1 MKKFKLFVISALL
14 LCSLSAC
21 KKQEDSTQ
29 AVEVFEAVVLEVS
42 ANSILVEPV
51 TGSPEL
57 NSSDQFNI
65 PGEDGM
71 ELYVGDKVE
80 IEYNGE
86 ILETYP
92 AQLGEVYKI
101 TLLE

>member
-1 MKKFKLFVISALL
+1 MKKFKLIIIGVLL
-14 LCSLSAC
+14 VCSLTAC
-21 KKQEDSTQ
+21 KKQGDSTQ
-29 AVEVFEAVVLEVS
+29 TAEVFEAVVLEVS
-42 ANSILVEPV
+42 DNSILVEPV

-71 ELYVGDKVE
+71 ELHVGDKVE
-80 IEYNGE
+80 IEYNGG

>member
-1 MKKFKLFVISALL
+1 
-14 LCSLSAC
+14 
-21 KKQEDSTQ
+21 
-29 AVEVFEAVVLEVS
+29 
-42 ANSILVEPV
+42 
-51 TGSPEL
+51 
-57 NSSDQFNI
+57 
-65 PGEDGM
+65 M